1 MIKQNR
7 LNNCGYLLLSGISFV
22 FLMITTFQLV
32 RVPNWDVT
40 NWYVIAFSNSL
51 ITLILIQLPWIM
63 NRLIKWSL
71 NPRQTLIFYSF
82 IFLTLIVGE
91 AIGVYRITTWYDAVI
106 HVIGGFILALI
117 GYEMYHYLSKEN
129 NLKLEILFILG
140 FQAFMGTLWELFE
153 FGMDTVVGSNS
164 QSYFDDIFQQ
174 YFIGQAA
181 LYDTMTDFLYNT
193 LGAILCIWI
202 LIWVRKKQ
210 LDVL

>member
-7 LNNCGYLLLSGISFV
+7 LNNYGYLLLSVISFV
-22 FLMITTFQLV
+22 FLMITMLHLV
-32 RVPNWDVT
+32 RFPNWAVT

-51 ITLILIQLPWIM
+51 ITLGLIQLPWIM
-63 NRLIKWSL
+63 HKLIKWSL
-71 NPRQTLIFYSF
+71 NPRQTLIFYGF

-117 GYEMYHYLSKEN
+117 GYELYHYLTKEN

-164 QSYFDDIFQQ
+164 QSYFDDISQQ

-181 LYDTMTDFLYNT
+181 LSDTMTDFLYNT
-193 LGAILCIWI
+193 LGAMIFITILW
-202 LIWVRKKQ
+202 LLKKKHR
-210 LDVL
+210 DHV